1 MKTCESI
8 LSEEKDLAMSWSEVK
23 VAERVF
29 YNVEIM
35 SEVGFYLNLNET
47 LSFLEAKIGIFKEVL
62 LTKRMKRYMAE
73 KLMNLL
79 VKQGWG
85 EKMPNYGSKMFE
97 DSQKEVMIYL
107 KLLYHLGCDIGQELE
122 VLIDDLVMRFPF
134 LQRNEVKDFQSAEET
149 EKAKICL
156 GENYGR
162 IMTRM
167 GENFAFMSAPVFI
180 VGGFGEKAARMLVGE
195 KWGGAGGA
203 AQGRKLAWGLN
214 HKKSYLAKYG
224 CLNEPII
231 EGLLAKMEAGGQ
243 FFSKM
248 EIKGVHIDS
257 RTAIDKLAIFL
268 DKIGDSG
275 PTIGLNGH
283 IEHIQVSC
291 ELDEDGWRRLHEVM
305 SSNFTISWGSLEPTA
320 ELQKSRTSYESLIA
334 FLK

>member
-1 MKTCESI
+1 
-8 LSEEKDLAMSWSEVK
+8 
-23 VAERVF
+23 
-29 YNVEIM
+29 
-35 SEVGFYLNLNET
+35 
-47 LSFLEAKIGIFKEVL
+47 
-62 LTKRMKRYMAE
+62 MAR
-73 KLMNLL
+73 
-79 VKQGWG
+79 
-85 EKMPNYGSKMFE
+85 
-97 DSQKEVMIYL
+97 D
-107 KLLYHLGCDIGQELE
+107 
-122 VLIDDLVMRFPF
+122 R
-134 LQRNEVKDFQSAEET
+134 
-149 EKAKICL
+149 
-156 GENYGR
+156 
-162 IMTRM
+162 
-167 GENFAFMSAPVFI
+167 
-180 VGGFGEKAARMLVGE
+180 LVGE

-283 IEHIQVSC
+283 IEHIQISC